1 MKRKLLL
8 LLLTTVLLLLLST
21 GFAAAGSY
29 IDTSDVSKGLIH
41 VTYQGNAADKVKL
54 MITKD
59 SLKYVYDVNAA
70 GRQENF
76 SLQLGNGSYKL
87 SLLIQLSG
95 DKYSPMETVSV
106 DVQLADQNTVFLTS
120 VQNIDWNASSAAIAK
135 AVALTSSTT
144 DLKKKAQ
151 ILWNYMA
158 KNNTY
163 DYKKA
168 ASVTAGYLPVI
179 DTTLRDKKGIC
190 YDFSSLYAAMLRSQG
205 IPAKLIKGYAPKY
218 AAGYHAWN
226 EVYDASQGKWI
237 TVDSTYDLQIIK
249 TKPKLATMSKNSNE
263 YKVEKFY

>member
-1 MKRKLLL
+1 MKRRLVLPLLIA
-8 LLLTTVLLLLLST
+8 VLLLFVTTGIASAASNIDST
-21 GFAAAGSY
+21 
-29 IDTSDVSKGLIH
+29 DVSKGMIH
-41 VTYQGNAADKVKL
+41 VTYQGNPADKVKL

-59 SLKYVYDVNAA
+59 SLKYVYDVNAS

-76 SLQLGNGSYKL
+76 SLQMGNGSYKL

-95 DKYSPMETVSV
+95 DKYSPVETVNV
-106 DVQLADQNTVFLTS
+106 DVALPDQNQVFLTS
-120 VQNIDWNASSAAIAK
+120 VQNIDWNVSSAAIQK
-135 AVALTSSTT
+135 AVALTAGTT

-151 ILWNYMA
+151 ILWDYMA
-158 KNNTY
+158 KNNSY
-163 DYKKA
+163 DYNKA
-168 ASVTAGYLPVI
+168 ATVTAGYLPVI

-249 TKPKLATMSKNSNE
+249 TKPKLATMTKNTND
-263 YKVEKFY
+263 YKVEKYY